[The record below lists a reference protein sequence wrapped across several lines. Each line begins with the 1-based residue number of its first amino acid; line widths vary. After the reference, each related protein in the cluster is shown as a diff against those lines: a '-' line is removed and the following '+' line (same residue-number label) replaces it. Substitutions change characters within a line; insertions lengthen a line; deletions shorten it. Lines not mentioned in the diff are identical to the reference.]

1 MVISSIDSPEESGL
15 ARDVIEI
22 DQEGI
27 MHQLQ
32 KYTTDLWSPIL

>member
-1 MVISSIDSPEESGL
+1 MVVSPIDGPEGSGL
-15 ARDVIEI
+15 VRDVAET

-32 KYTTDLWSPIL
+32 KYTTDL